1 MWLIWFYTDMHMKH
15 IYKFDTFEIIP
26 LFFPIDIII
35 SYYHIES
42 VRIKRMQNSSYSFV
56 I

>member
-15 IYKFDTFEIIP
+15 ICKLYTFEIIS
-26 LFFPIDIII
+26 LFFPIDIIVG
-35 SYYHIES
+35 YYHIES
-42 VRIKRMQNSSYSFV
+42 IRIQRMQNSSYSFV